1 MRFAVESPVLHH
13 LLLFEYFIF
22 LCAGVWLC
30 ACLCTVYVTGACA
43 EVGAR
48 SGPGATY
55 ERGAVRHVVLGKK
68 PGPPV
73 F

>member
-13 LLLFEYFIF
+13 LLLCEYFIF

-48 SGPGATY
+48 SGPGAT
-55 ERGAVRHVVLGKK
+55 ERGCEACSAGK
-68 PGPPV
+68 GTRALCSNC
-73 F
+73 